1 MQQLCDELVLA
12 ERTTK
17 AEAQLKEKYQMRFKV
32 LGERLKTSNG
42 NSRIASEGRTI
53 SNGSSRRQSLGG
65 AENFSKSSSNGY
77 LSKRTSN
84 SQYGLLKSNSAST
97 FYIYIYIYRR
107 KKKISSRYSS
117 MVGFQRHCYHHDQ
130 VDLPGPSSFL
140 LLPIT
145 VC

>member
-1 MQQLCDELVLA
+1 
-12 ERTTK
+12 
-17 AEAQLKEKYQMRFKV
+17 MRFKV
-32 LGERLKTSNG
+32 LGERLKTSKG

-97 FYIYIYIYRR
+97 FYIYIYIYIEEKRR
-107 KKKISSRYSS
+107 SLLAILQWWAFNGTVIIMNKWI
-117 MVGFQRHCYHHDQ
+117 FQVLFHFSCCQ
-130 VDLPGPSSFL
+130 LPF
-140 LLPIT
+140 
-145 VC
+145 VRFRFFF

>member
-1 MQQLCDELVLA
+1 MQQLCDELVVA

-97 FYIYIYIYRR
+97 FYIYIYIY
-107 KKKISSRYSS
+107 I
-117 MVGFQRHCYHHDQ
+117 
-130 VDLPGPSSFL
+130 
-140 LLPIT
+140 
-145 VC
+145 